1 MTTSTSPTRRAEPL
15 HAGVDEPVE
24 VAPIDVIEATLS
36 DPAVAAARDQ
46 RFTDGVRTLRVGG
59 ASLKLEE
66 HLLMVLGGVIAP
78 LGLVVVLLGWWGAA
92 HSPYVFEQLPYVIS
106 GGLLGLGMIFLGSF
120 LYFTHWLTQ
129 LVKEHRVQSVAVIEA
144 IQRLED
150 KLVAGIDASPV
161 DAPLIAAANGVDP
174 AGGADLVATA
184 RGTMAHQRDCIVV
197 AGKSGLRRV
206 TADDGLDVCK
216 LCGS

>member
-15 HAGVDEPVE
+15 HAVIDEPVV
-24 VAPIDVIEATLS
+24 VAPVHAVEVTLS
-36 DPAVAAARDQ
+36 DPEAAAARDQ
-46 RFTDGVRTLRVGG
+46 RFADGVRTLRVGG

-66 HLLMVLGGVIAP
+66 HLLMVLGGVLAP

-106 GGLLGLGMIFLGSF
+106 GGLLGVGLIFLGAF

-129 LVKEHRVQSVAVIEA
+129 LVKEHRVQSVAMIEA

-150 KLVAGIDASPV
+150 KLVRGIDAP
-161 DAPLIAAANGVDP
+161 PIATAAGPNGADP
-174 AGGADLVATA
+174 TAGADLVATA
-184 RGTMAHQRDCIVV
+184 RGTMAHRHDCVVV

>member
-1 MTTSTSPTRRAEPL
+1 VTTSTSPTRRAEPL
-15 HAGVDEPVE
+15 HAVADEPVV
-24 VAPIDVIEATLS
+24 VAPVDVVEATLN

-106 GGLLGLGMIFLGSF
+106 GGLLGVGMIFLGSF

-129 LVKEHRVQSVAVIEA
+129 LVKEHRLQSVAMIEA

-150 KLVAGIDASPV
+150 KLGYGV
-161 DAPLIAAANGVDP
+161 DAPGIAADANGADP
-174 AGGADLVATA
+174 SGGAELVATA
-184 RGTMAHQRDCIVV
+184 RGTMAHQRDCVVV

-206 TADDGLDVCK
+206 TADDNLDVCK